1 MKQKNKQPSKRHPFD
16 FEGGDDLT
24 TMGAS
29 WFISY
34 LYHIEIDSNH
44 RNWESLKTKNGRIS
58 VFKRTLNDSTSD
70 GVAMHLH
77 YVREICEM
85 ETGRLATNH
94 IGLSGESVIKIA
106 KLLRSRMEAQP

>member
-1 MKQKNKQPSKRHPFD
+1 MKQKNKQPSKRHTFD

-44 RNWESLKTKNGRIS
+44 RNWEVPKTKNGRVS
-58 VFKRTLNDSTSD
+58 VFLRTKCLSTAK
-70 GVAMHLH
+70 GVAISSAMIQGD
-77 YVREICEM
+77 RIAIQG
-85 ETGRLATNH
+85 TNGRTD
-94 IGLSGESVIKIA
+94 IYELSTASDLMSI
-106 KLLRSRMEAQP
+106 

>member
-1 MKQKNKQPSKRHPFD
+1 MKQKNKQPSKRHTFD

-34 LYHIEIDSNH
+34 LYHIEIDSSH
-44 RNWESLKTKNGRIS
+44 RNWEVPKTKNGRVS

-70 GVAMHLH
+70 GVAMHIH
-77 YVREICEM
+77 YVREICKM
-85 ETGRLATNH
+85 SAKRLAANY
-94 IGLSGESVIKIA
+94 IGLSGECVIKIA